1 MASVATGDRV
11 AALELRLAVM
21 EQDIVELSR
30 LARRLDRLLREPA
43 RRIEAVEST
52 PKVVDLEKS
61 RAELIERDR
70 GTPGA

>member
-52 PKVVDLEKS
+52 PKVVDLKS